1 MATDILQHIRSVI
14 FDLVFYS
21 LSLIVLLVCCPLIWI
36 LPRWFL
42 ESVAYLWAKASLYLL
57 HQTVGL
63 KVDFHGFQKVEELTK
78 NGPVIFACQHQS
90 ALDVVFPYFIL
101 NNFSVVLKKEL
112 LYVPLIGLYHL
123 RLGSIFVNRKRGLLS
138 IRHMFKN
145 AQKQISL
152 KRNILIYPEGHRN
165 KPGAKINCQPGV
177 FLLYQKL
184 NCTVIP
190 ISLNT
195 GVFWGR
201 RTPFK
206 KPGTIN
212 VYIEP
217 AIKPGLTKTEFMN
230 TLNQSFTK
238 KTV

>member
-1 MATDILQHIRSVI
+1 MAVLQKIRSII

-21 LSLIVLLVCCPLIWI
+21 FSVTILIVCCPLIWI
-36 LPRWFL
+36 LPRSFL
-42 ESVAYLWAKASLYLL
+42 EKVAFLWAKTSRYLL
-57 HQTVGL
+57 YKIVRL
-63 KVDFHGFQKVEELTK
+63 KVNFHNLDKIQDLTK

-90 ALDVVFPYFIL
+90 ALDVILPYFIL
-101 NNFSVVLKKEL
+101 KKFSVVLKKEL
-112 LYVPLIGLYHL
+112 LYIPLIGLYHL

-138 IRHMFKN
+138 IRHMFKK

-152 KRNILIYPEGHRN
+152 KRSILIYPEGHRY
-165 KPGAKINCQPGV
+165 KPGDKINCQPGV

-195 GVFWGR
+195 GLFWGR

-206 KPGTIN
+206 KPGTIS
-212 VYIEP
+212 VKIEP
-217 AIKPGLTKTEFMN
+217 AINPGLKKIEFMQA
-230 TLNQSFTK
+230 LNESFQK
-238 KTV
+238 KTAS